1 MIYVQLVSTSIPNYL
16 SPRRYREPTPVH
28 GVTSAGE
35 KGNLFGSGS
44 AWRVLGD
51 SSCTVSAGGIAQEVL
66 VCITLGLA
74 G

>member
-1 MIYVQLVSTSIPNYL
+1 M
-16 SPRRYREPTPVH
+16 H

-51 SSCTVSAGGIAQEVL
+51 TRGSCTVSAGGSTGGIGVHYFGTSRLSTDLGNSVL
-66 VCITLGLA
+66 EWYQVLSARYWCG
-74 G
+74 